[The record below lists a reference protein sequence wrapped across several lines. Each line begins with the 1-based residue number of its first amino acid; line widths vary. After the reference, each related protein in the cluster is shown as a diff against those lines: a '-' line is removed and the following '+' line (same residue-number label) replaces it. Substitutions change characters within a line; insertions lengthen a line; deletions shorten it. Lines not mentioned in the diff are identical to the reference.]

1 MQQYFA
7 KNESLELKDADYHH
21 IKNVMRMKKGELVR
35 VAYDENVYLCE
46 ISDMEKSV
54 RLSVLEKLPAVNGLS
69 NVTVCFALIKEQRL
83 DYLLQKSTEAGATSF
98 IPLVTKRTVVKVD
111 EKKASNKLQ
120 RWQKIC
126 KEAAE
131 QAYRTSV
138 PVVQAISDL
147 KKIIT
152 TDYDVKLLCSLNE
165 NTQNIKKVIPKINK
179 YDKIL
184 IVVGPEGGFEKDEE
198 KFLTENGFISVS
210 LGENVLRAETAPVVA
225 LSMINYEFMR

>member
-69 NVTVCFALIKEQRL
+69 NVTVCFALIKEQHL

-111 EKKASNKLQ
+111 EKKVSNKLQ